1 MDRRFAFVA
10 FIYCALI
17 FFESSHQIPY
27 KVDQKIPG
35 IDKVTHAAMYGG
47 LAAIVSLGMRRSRR
61 EWSAKAQ
68 FYVPIVFAM
77 IYGMSDEI
85 HQYFVPGRSF
95 DPWDELAN
103 TAGATL
109 AQYYLVVRRWGL
121 KL

>member
-1 MDRRFAFVA
+1 MDRRFALVA

-47 LAAIVSLGMRRSRR
+47 LALVVSLGIRRSRR
-61 EWSAKAQ
+61 TWSPRAQ
-68 FYVPIVFAM
+68 FYLPIIFAM

-95 DPWDELAN
+95 DPWDEISN
-103 TAGATL
+103 TAGAVL
-109 AQYYLVVRRWGL
+109 AQYYLVIRRWGL
-121 KL
+121 TL